1 MSALPKVRHWIFDMD
16 GTLTVPVHDFPAM
29 RRELDLPEG
38 IGMVEAIAALPE
50 PERSERHRRLDAIGL
65 RYARMARAQQGTR
78 TLLEGLLAAGNR
90 IGLVTRN
97 SRESTSVT
105 LARAGLDDLF
115 AAGTVWTRDD
125 PPAKPA
131 PDPLLRLLTDWGAS
145 PTDAIMVGDA
155 IHDLRCG
162 RGAGT
167 AVVLVDPHGDS
178 PWRDQADAVVTGMA
192 DLLAR
197 VVGQLA

>member
-1 MSALPKVRHWIFDMD
+1 MTALPKARHWIFDMD

-65 RYARMARAQQGTR
+65 RYAQMARAQDGTR
-78 TLLEGLLAAGNR
+78 VLLEGLLSGGNR

-97 SRESTSVT
+97 SRESTLVT
-105 LARAGLDDLF
+105 LSRAGLDDLF
-115 AAGTVWTRDD
+115 PDETVWTRDD

-131 PDPLLRLLTDWGAS
+131 PDPVLRLLADWGAA

-155 IHDLRCG
+155 VHDLRCG
-162 RGAGT
+162 RDAGT
-167 AVVLVDPHGDS
+167 AVVLVDPHSDS
-178 PWRDQADAVVTGMA
+178 PLRCEADAVVTGMA

-197 VVGQLA
+197 VEGQFA